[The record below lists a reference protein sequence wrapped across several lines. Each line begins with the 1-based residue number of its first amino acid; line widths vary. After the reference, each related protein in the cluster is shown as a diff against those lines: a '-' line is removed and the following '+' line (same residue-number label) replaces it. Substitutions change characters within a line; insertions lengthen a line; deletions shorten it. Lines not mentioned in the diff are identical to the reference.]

1 MGDFCVK
8 KQPDNRFTKRG
19 CPLLLDKPVKRG
31 LGMRLYC
38 QTVVVIV
45 TYLLSDYD
53 LTICCLFMV
62 DDRYLLF
69 IVYFF

>member
-31 LGMRLYC
+31 LG
-38 QTVVVIV
+38 IEA
-45 TYLLSDYD
+45 LLSD
-53 LTICCLFMV
+53 CCG
-62 DDRYLLF
+62 YCHLF
-69 IVYFF
+69 II